1 MDFVATKNFIISLLT
16 FAPVVVLA
24 IISLP
29 VFYGIGALKKRHVD
43 YHMIFRCCGKAIFIQ
58 FLFLLATMAFFLV
71 LYLNE
76 SIQGIPVVLLL
87 PVSTLISFIVFVSTC
102 IKRRALIYA

>member
-1 MDFVATKNFIISLLT
+1 MDFVATKNFVISLLT

-24 IISLP
+24 VISLP
-29 VFYGIGALKKRHVD
+29 VFYGIGALKKRDVD
-43 YHMIFRCCGKAIFIQ
+43 YHMIFRCCGKAVFIQ
-58 FLFLLATMAFFLV
+58 FLFLLATIAFFLV

-87 PVSTLISFIVFVSTC
+87 PVSTLISFVVFVSTC